1 MSDKLMVLEM
11 GGPNKILEEEATIER
26 HSFESGPKNKVLFEF
41 HRNILFDKR
50 MFIQLISVRL

>member
-1 MSDKLMVLEM
+1 MSEKLIVLKVGVPM
-11 GGPNKILEEEATIER
+11 KILQVDGTIDR